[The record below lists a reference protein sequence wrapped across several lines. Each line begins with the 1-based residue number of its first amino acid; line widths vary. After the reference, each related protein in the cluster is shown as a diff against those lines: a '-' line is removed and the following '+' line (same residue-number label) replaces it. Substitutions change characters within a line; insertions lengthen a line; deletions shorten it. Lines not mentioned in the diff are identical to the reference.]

1 MQDFVFQIGQ
11 ENYLRPGNSDI
22 ILLAFRSKLM
32 KIPTKDDWSCLVLY
46 IVIYFMVDPIPPN
59 SLLHI
64 VQFML
69 KFTGTKPK
77 YVDTSNNICKG
88 PDQGI
93 SVWFSFLIYQKVHH
107 WISKSRIRSLPV
119 QNRLITGPGDDP
131 LISCTTYVDH

>member
-1 MQDFVFQIGQ
+1 MQDLVFQIGQ

-22 ILLAFRSKLM
+22 VLLAFRSKLM

-93 SVWFSFLIYQKVHH
+93 SV
-107 WISKSRIRSLPV
+107 
-119 QNRLITGPGDDP
+119 
-131 LISCTTYVDH
+131 